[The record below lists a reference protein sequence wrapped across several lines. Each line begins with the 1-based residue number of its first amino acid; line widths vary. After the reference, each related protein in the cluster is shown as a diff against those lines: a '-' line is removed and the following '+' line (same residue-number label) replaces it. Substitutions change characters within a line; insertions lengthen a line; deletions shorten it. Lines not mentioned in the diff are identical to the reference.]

1 MVPQTKSIQKAR
13 RAHQK
18 GKEDELHG
26 STLGGAYIRD
36 TVYGA
41 NDGIV
46 TTFAVVAGVAGAGL
60 SSQIVLILGF
70 ANLLADGLAMA
81 IGNYLGTKSELEYI
95 KKERAME
102 EWEVDH
108 VPDLERNEI
117 VEIYR
122 KKGFKG
128 KDLERAVAVITSNKK
143 IWVDTM
149 MTEELKLIADS
160 VNSPVKNGLA
170 TFLAFSIAGMF
181 PLLPYLFG
189 LSESFN
195 ISIVFTALALFVVGS
210 LRTLITKRPWLVAG
224 LEMLLVGAIAALVA
238 YFTGRFIEARL

>member
-1 MVPQTKSIQKAR
+1 MKKTIQKAR

-26 STLGGAYIRD
+26 NALGGAYIRD

-41 NDGIV
+41 NDGII
-46 TTFAVVAGVAGAGL
+46 TTFAVVAGVVGAGL
-60 SSQIVLILGF
+60 SAQIVLILGF

-95 KKERAME
+95 KKERATE

-108 VPDLERNEI
+108 VPDLERKE
-117 VEIYR
+117 VAEIYR

-128 KDLERAVAVITSNKK
+128 KELERVVAVITANKK
-143 IWVDTM
+143 TWVDTM
-149 MTEELKLIADS
+149 MTEELKLIPDS

-170 TFLAFSIAGMF
+170 TFMAFGIAGMF

-189 LSESFN
+189 LSGSFN
-195 ISIVFTALALFVVGS
+195 ISIIFTALALFVVGS
-210 LRTLITKRPWLVAG
+210 LRTLITKRPWFIAG
-224 LEMLLVGAIAALVA
+224 TEMLLVGAIAATVA
-238 YFTGRFIEARL
+238 YFTGQFIEASL